1 MPKLFAAA
9 LLALAATGPVRVVD
23 LENRTIDPFQG
34 NASAKAVVFLF
45 TATDCPISN
54 RYAPEIQRL
63 YQAYS
68 DKGVKFFLIYP
79 NPADTPALIREHAKS
94 FGYSAEA
101 LRDPKQALAKF
112 VGATIMP
119 EAAVYAGGRV
129 VYRGRIDDR
138 YVDLGRERPFATTHD
153 LADVLTAVLAGAPV
167 LHRTTQAVGC
177 YIADLAR

>member
-9 LLALAATGPVRVVD
+9 LLALAATGPVSVVD
-23 LENRTIDPFQG
+23 LENRTIDPFQA

-63 YQAYS
+63 YQAYA

-94 FGYSAEA
+94 FGYPAEA

-119 EAAVYAGGRV
+119 EAAVYAGGQV

-138 YVDLGRERPFATTHD
+138 YVNLGLERPSATTHD
-153 LADVLTAVLAGAPV
+153 LADALTAVLAGAPV
-167 LHRTTQAVGC
+167 PHRTTQAVGC

>member
-9 LLALAATGPVRVVD
+9 LLALAATASVRVVD
-23 LENRTIDPFQG
+23 LENRTIDPLQA
-34 NASAKAVVFLF
+34 NAGAKAVVFLF

-112 VGATIMP
+112 VGATITP

-129 VYRGRIDDR
+129 AYRGRIDDR
-138 YVDLGRERPFATTHD
+138 VVDLGLERPAATKHD
-153 LADVLTAVLAGAPV
+153 LADALAAIVAGKPV
-167 LHRTTQAVGC
+167 AQSTTQAVGC
-177 YIADLAR
+177 FIADLAR